1 MLPRSDIVETAAQE
15 HGSRIYL
22 IHRGG
27 EVSYDE
33 LAERVSMASGG
44 LADAGILPGDHVLLL
59 MDNTAAS
66 VVAFYAARRCGR
78 PGHPPDPDGPGLVL
92 FTSGTTSRPKG
103 VVHSENTL
111 RTAAKNFVGAAAL
124 TADDRLFLVSP
135 LASITG
141 VLQAL
146 CMAPMV
152 GAAVVLED
160 RFEPSSS
167 LDLLL
172 SAGATFYGG
181 PDVVLARLLRA
192 AGERGIGSVGLRKV
206 SLGGTMLDPML
217 LRTAEEDF
225 GIRVTRAYGSSEVPF
240 STATPVTA
248 DVEVRLTTDGVAL
261 EGVEAKAGTKND
273 PSELAVRGPHVM
285 LRYLDG
291 EDNDAAFDDGW
302 YCTGDIAEIDDA
314 GRLRIVGRIKDV
326 AIRNGLKVALPE
338 VELAVARLDGID
350 ACAAY
355 RVADPET
362 GEHVGIAVSARTVP
376 ELAAINR
383 LLLAAGLSKSKL
395 PEELVIWSGAFPYT
409 DTGKLMRLDVSE
421 RARDLP
427 KQVVAR
433 LEL

>member
-1 MLPRSDIVETAAQE
+1 M
-15 HGSRIYL
+15 
-22 IHRGG
+22 
-27 EVSYDE
+27 
-33 LAERVSMASGG
+33 
-44 LADAGILPGDHVLLL
+44 
-59 MDNTAAS
+59 
-66 VVAFYAARRCGR
+66 
-78 PGHPPDPDGPGLVL
+78 
-92 FTSGTTSRPKG
+92 
-103 VVHSENTL
+103 
-111 RTAAKNFVGAAAL
+111 
-124 TADDRLFLVSP
+124 
-135 LASITG
+135 
-141 VLQAL
+141 
-146 CMAPMV
+146 
-152 GAAVVLED
+152 
-160 RFEPSSS
+160 
-167 LDLLL
+167 
-172 SAGATFYGG
+172 
-181 PDVVLARLLRA
+181 
-192 AGERGIGSVGLRKV
+192 
-206 SLGGTMLDPML
+206 
-217 LRTAEEDF
+217 
-225 GIRVTRAYGSSEVPF
+225 TRAYGSSEVPF